1 MHSWLSQCACL
12 SLTAYEKLKKE
23 YGNLGVSLSRY
34 ERRPRQEHPELSP
47 TNRRAQSYQF
57 FRFHNYEASFQGNF
71 LVTWA
76 KLKRLIR
83 VGRSRKGLWD
93 TGVASMRLVENCIH
107 IGQPNV
113 ITGGLPWTISV
124 TITSITIR
132 RTNDP
137 SGLVRFSS
145 WK

>member
-1 MHSWLSQCACL
+1 MSGDQDKIIQKSLQRTDEL
-12 SLTAYEKLKKE
+12 SLINFSDFTIMKL
-23 YGNLGVSLSRY
+23 LSKG
-34 ERRPRQEHPELSP
+34 
-47 TNRRAQSYQF
+47 TNC
-57 FRFHNYEASFQGNF
+57 

-76 KLKRLIR
+76 KLKRIIR

-113 ITGGLPWTISV
+113 ITGGLPWTIGV

-137 SGLVRFSS
+137 SGPVRFSS